1 MKLELKASTS
11 NLNSRSKSML
21 DNYRPGDTQEYSLFS
36 LPPTDNVPHRIVL
49 YGTHFPIRFTIY
61 TRVPASV
68 IKGQRYG

>member
-1 MKLELKASTS
+1 
-11 NLNSRSKSML
+11 ML